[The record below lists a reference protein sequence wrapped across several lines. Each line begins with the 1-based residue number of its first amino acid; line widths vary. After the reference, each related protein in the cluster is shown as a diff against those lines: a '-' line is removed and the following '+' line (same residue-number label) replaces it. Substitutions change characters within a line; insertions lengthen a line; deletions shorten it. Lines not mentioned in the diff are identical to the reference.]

1 MASMLLPCGHP
12 VKESHE
18 EKVQFRFEL
27 EFYREQAFFTWKKD
41 RDLNPNLSCHGSSL
55 IVGRTL
61 K

>member
-1 MASMLLPCGHP
+1 MLHP

-41 RDLNPNLSCHGSSL
+41 RDLNRNLSCHGSSL